1 MKFRAIFAAHVDEDV
16 RTPKEKKQGTS
27 EPSKRTRDGYQNQD
41 KTKTELSPRQML
53 ALIDRRIAFLEGK
66 KKEQEADKAPVAV
79 DMDTGKVST
88 PDTQEKPDSDHLHE
102 REDVPEGFPLDKAAF
117 EVLGKMAATRDQE
130 ARRQIGIEFPA
141 VVDALESAALAFFTS
156 VKGWLISDK
165 GREFVDEV
173 AESESE
179 DNFDTMP
186 DVEPESQGKEI
197 SDPVKNEDFS
207 NILKNQ
213 KKLFARTNGSLHE
226 SLVSAAYYAEKH
238 SVTMYVYE
246 GNSYMNTF
254 WQRISK
260 LSDALNPIN
269 NPRGLILSVTPDR
282 DVFEQ
287 QRIDKTVAES
297 EDNFDTMPESVS
309 DAKSRYDAYEHP
321 PRPSTKEILKQEGLS
336 LAAATALFRYV
347 QSDQD
352 ELPDGPYGTK
362 MTLKLVE
369 QGFLERGSVR
379 SAIGNQVGRET
390 FFKITDKGRKV
401 AVDVRRNA
409 IESAFKMA
417 EELELKDKPL
427 RDAYKLVLNIM
438 RRRKGSSVGLRN
450 LASVGERRLGE
461 IADVLSNM
469 LITDDSP
476 RSKQK
481 LEERVQKL
489 LADVQD
495 KMPLASGEKTPRQ
508 KANLQRRENHN
519 AKIEEHKDK
528 ANKARSSEEKQAHL
542 SAAKAHEIARI
553 GIHERGGIYYEQR
566 AARADKASEDAN
578 NFDTMPDAEPI
589 TESED
594 NFDTMPDSERI
605 PELEDPP
612 VEETPEVERA
622 VEPSEEKPQ
631 VEQVSEPSV
640 PQRKI
645 LDAGE
650 HVYGSRADEADL
662 FRATGGTYAHGT
674 GDNVDYTGT
683 FTKQSL
689 FKRPSMEADREAG
702 VTAGGHSMK
711 VAIYNLI
718 SKHPFG
724 GRSDSWKRML
734 RNMSSPDGVALSDM
748 NKPTSWSEA
757 QREVLNKQFHK
768 SCVFIS
774 KALDNVRTYED
785 GMTLLKELKDYTQ
798 AVHYSETYTKSSE
811 DYSVSLREETR
822 NKMDAALKI
831 QRENP
836 GSSMSVLGT
845 EYVYEKVDGER
856 KHVGYRFRFRD
867 EERRKEAVRLIS
879 PLGEGLFN
887 LAKGNYPTD
896 GFRKKLREAKAL
908 EETGWGTVDD
918 QIAAKKKAQDEVFRL
933 SRARTDALERVG
945 GTAVGEA
952 DSQDFLEA
960 CGLRNVQFGKNMAHS
975 AREQH
980 LGWAYSSMLDLADML
995 NIPPDKMGLGHL
1007 TDKPLAIALGARGVG
1022 ARGFKEGAAAA
1033 HYEPK
1038 AKIINLTNM
1047 SGGGSLAHEWG
1058 HFLDNVLATKI
1069 ESGEYLSTSR
1079 NITNPEIKKA
1089 VNDVM
1094 VAIKGE
1100 SIIAQEE
1107 HLAELKISYKEAKD
1121 ELDAVEKKYEGVDL
1135 NALARTNF
1143 GDFSRA
1149 KSEIKKAKSK
1159 VQIAN
1164 IAIKNAV
1171 KQGAADVAEGSSQFY
1186 RDAIMFEQGM
1196 PYWSTSEEM
1205 FARAFETYIQ
1215 DTLASNG
1222 RKNTYLVQGTD
1233 RPLATLLPT
1242 LRAQEDVNKD
1252 VDALFERMKPEYDAA
1267 YAQSDAARSSYAQL
1281 LDKIIE
1287 RDPKA
1292 KKNKW
1297 GMYSDA
1303 RLERAKQSPEAREK
1317 WRDVVAAKKVLNEVK
1332 EKRRSA
1338 ASALKQDSSRFAQPY
1353 PHGEERKKIVDAMGR
1368 LMNVLFTTEMGKAL
1382 VWGDSF
1388 SKGMKSLRNKDL
1400 AILIPPPP
1408 SEMERVAELSKV
1420 SDQYRNRKCPEQM
1433 QDVLD
1438 SDMDA
1443 LFNGVLMDA
1452 GLPSSMYMI
1461 AGISRSI
1468 VPSIKIHKD
1477 YFGALRPNVLAE
1489 RHGIEFAYDYL
1500 ESAQTPSYPSGH
1512 TAQAAYLAKVLGAI
1526 YPEMQSKLDKL
1537 ANQVADSRIDR
1548 GVHLPSDN
1556 DAGRQLAQALF
1567 EKTNKT
1573 MLAGDARYTE
1583 VFGG

>member
-1 MKFRAIFAAHVDEDV
+1 MRFSDLVKGGPYIGPRGGKWADPQHKIPWQTEKKRSLLSILRDFKFRPTKDKPSTKSRGMLRGLLTKDFGLLISKSNSLSTLMKFRAIFAAHVDEDV

-79 DMDTGKVST
+79 DMDTGKVSAS
-88 PDTQEKPDSDHLHE
+88 DTQEKPDSDRLHE

-179 DNFDTMP
+179 
-186 DVEPESQGKEI
+186 
-197 SDPVKNEDFS
+197 
-207 NILKNQ
+207 
-213 KKLFARTNGSLHE
+213 
-226 SLVSAAYYAEKH
+226 
-238 SVTMYVYE
+238 
-246 GNSYMNTF
+246 
-254 WQRISK
+254 
-260 LSDALNPIN
+260 
-269 NPRGLILSVTPDR
+269 
-282 DVFEQ
+282 
-287 QRIDKTVAES
+287 S
-297 EDNFDTMPESVS
+297 ED
-309 DAKSRYDAYEHP
+309 
-321 PRPSTKEILKQEGLS
+321 
-336 LAAATALFRYV
+336 
-347 QSDQD
+347 
-352 ELPDGPYGTK
+352 
-362 MTLKLVE
+362 
-369 QGFLERGSVR
+369 
-379 SAIGNQVGRET
+379 
-390 FFKITDKGRKV
+390 
-401 AVDVRRNA
+401 
-409 IESAFKMA
+409 
-417 EELELKDKPL
+417 
-427 RDAYKLVLNIM
+427 
-438 RRRKGSSVGLRN
+438 
-450 LASVGERRLGE
+450 
-461 IADVLSNM
+461 
-469 LITDDSP
+469 
-476 RSKQK
+476 
-481 LEERVQKL
+481 
-489 LADVQD
+489 
-495 KMPLASGEKTPRQ
+495 
-508 KANLQRRENHN
+508 
-519 AKIEEHKDK
+519 
-528 ANKARSSEEKQAHL
+528 
-542 SAAKAHEIARI
+542 
-553 GIHERGGIYYEQR
+553 
-566 AARADKASEDAN
+566 
-578 NFDTMPDAEPI
+578 NFDTMPDAEPKKGPKVI
-589 TESED
+589 PQYMGPMEIKPPTPIQPDTSRMTPLATFSEGEITAYGIDSGDKWVITVVDTDSGSQFFQSHMPKEKWSTLESAVAHLANSKKLGPPTPITESEDNFETMPEPSDDPFQVRPGRKVPIGINPSRYPNGTVFELPGTGRGYALNSAGRHEQVVKQNGVWIRPEGRTKTLNAIEMRKEIKNWSETGQSYVFSEAFFSEPEPVTESED
-594 NFDTMPDSERI
+594 NFDTMPDAERI

-674 GDNVDYTGT
+674 GDNVDYTST

-798 AVHYSETYTKSSE
+798 AVLYSETYTKSSE
-811 DYSVSLREETR
+811 DYSVSRREETR
-822 NKMDAALKI
+822 NQLDAALKI
-831 QRENP
+831 ERENP
-836 GSSMSVLGT
+836 GSSVSVLGT
-845 EYVYEKVDGER
+845 EYVYGKVDGER

-1100 SIIAQEE
+1100 GIIAKDQ
-1107 HLAELKISYKEAKD
+1107 HLDELKMSYKEAKD

-1171 KQGAADVAEGSSQFY
+1171 KQNDASEGSSQFY

-1242 LRAQEDVNKD
+1242 LRSQEDVNKD
-1252 VDALFERMKPEYDAA
+1252 VDALFERMQPEYDAA
-1267 YAQSDAARSSYAQL
+1267 FAQSDAARSSYAQL

-1489 RHGIEFAYDYL
+1489 RHGIEFEYDYL
-1500 ESAQTPSYPSGH
+1500 DSAQTPSYPSGH